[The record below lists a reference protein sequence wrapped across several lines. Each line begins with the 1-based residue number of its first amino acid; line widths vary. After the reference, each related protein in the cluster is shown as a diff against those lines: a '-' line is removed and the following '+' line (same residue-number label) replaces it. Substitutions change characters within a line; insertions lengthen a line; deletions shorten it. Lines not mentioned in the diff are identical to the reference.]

1 MENSKVMISF
11 LKFLDQFFPSFIER
25 RPLILGVLQ
34 NRYFSSI
41 LNQRPMAQICLLVLL
56 NYLLCGILSLRT
68 IL

>member
-11 LKFLDQFFPSFIER
+11 LKFLDQFFRFIER

-56 NYLLCGILSLRT
+56 NYLLYGILSLRI

>member
-1 MENSKVMISF
+1 MEHSKVMISF
-11 LKFLDQFFPSFIER
+11 LKFLDQLSFIER
-25 RPLILGVLQ
+25 RPLAILGVLQ

-56 NYLLCGILSLRT
+56 NYLLCEILSLRT